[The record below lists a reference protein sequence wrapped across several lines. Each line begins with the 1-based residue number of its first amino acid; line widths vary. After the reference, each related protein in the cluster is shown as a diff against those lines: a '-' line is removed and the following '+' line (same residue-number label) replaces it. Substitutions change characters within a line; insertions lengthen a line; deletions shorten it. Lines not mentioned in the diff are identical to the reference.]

1 MIVYKIYIRETKKTT
16 NMFHTCEKSD
26 FKAEILHE
34 EKWINFYIMN
44 EDEEPYELNEMTIK
58 CLPES
63 IKGLYVSN
71 TIGYNPLGWFSK
83 KMVSKKNV
91 RFSKKS

>member
-1 MIVYKIYIRETKKTT
+1 MYINIYKRKTT
-16 NMFHTCEKSD
+16 FIIIMFDSSEKSD

-34 EKWINFYIMN
+34 EKWIKFYIIN
-44 EDEEPYELNEMTIK
+44 EDGEPYQLNEMTIK